1 VLALISLV
9 GVPLGLGVLLA
20 LVPLGGLAYVAAAY
34 VLGRMLVKSPAS
46 GFVAFLA
53 GWAVLRALALIPV
66 AGALVWVAAVVV
78 GLGALVVAMWRSRGA
93 EARPEAPA
101 PPPRVPE
108 PA

>member
-1 VLALISLV
+1 
-9 GVPLGLGVLLA
+9 
-20 LVPLGGLAYVAAAY
+20 
-34 VLGRMLVKSPAS
+34 
-46 GFVAFLA
+46 
-53 GWAVLRALALIPV
+53 
-66 AGALVWVAAVVV
+66 VV